1 MSRRYESD
9 CVGCDLPCIG
19 LSCRYYRVAV
29 DSCDVCLE
37 QMINEEWEEK
47 SQAEKIMALDDDIN
61 ECLDSFFEDL
71 DLEQKAEYLDI
82 GISDIDYDIED

>member
-29 DSCDVCLE
+29 DSCDVCGNATLNITLTE
-37 QMINEEWEEK
+37 RIIAKN
-47 SQAEKIMALDDDIN
+47 ALN
-61 ECLDSFFEDL
+61 R
-71 DLEQKAEYLDI
+71 
-82 GISDIDYDIED
+82 

>member
-29 DSCDVCLE
+29 DSCDVCGNDDAKYNVDGTDYCEECLE
-37 QMINEEWEEK
+37 QMINEEW
-47 SQAEKIMALDDDIN
+47 
-61 ECLDSFFEDL
+61 EDL